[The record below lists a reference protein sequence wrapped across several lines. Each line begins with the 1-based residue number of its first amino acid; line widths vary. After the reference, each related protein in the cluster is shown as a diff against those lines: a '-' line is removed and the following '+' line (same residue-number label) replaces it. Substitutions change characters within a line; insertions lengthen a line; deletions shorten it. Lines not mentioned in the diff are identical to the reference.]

1 MGRRSRLISAM
12 CVKPTDEQTHDTH
25 DDGPFIDF
33 MLRDVARRGL
43 LNDQQMLAQFANE
56 PLPFIRRVLGADY
69 AAQAVADQALT
80 REQLS
85 WKMLQVLPVSSTQSN
100 GLRAMQE
107 VVKSFRTSK
116 FLHSKVSMYLLHRHF
131 TEAFDRKELRKQT
144 ESTFSRHMRLKDFW
158 PQFHVSSRLSNTG
171 IGARALTAPDS
182 LPDVVSKRD
191 KRGRGSKEL
200 KDLSALNALNAEKNS
215 KSKKSVPKTPK
226 TMTTLEWKTRAARSH
241 CSAGSWDWLPRLDA
255 AYAQSSEAGRFDARS
270 SYSQYSQY
278 SREAETAEMSEVS
291 RDACG
296 LGDFVKGKAQ
306 HFPKLVTQTKS
317 HGALPSIQNGRD
329 GKNLLQKSKF
339 QRPWEAGQLGGKW
352 FASTKKY
359 LNACNREGLL
369 PSTDPFVTGH
379 SDCIKAKS
387 QGLADRDVFAICEM
401 LSMGSPVRE
410 LDLEGNPAISERAF
424 LYLFQFFIRGNVAP
438 PVGNSLSSPFSLEQ
452 TPAPSA
458 SRDLEK
464 LNLAGCISI
473 VQDEP
478 FAGLLQLLNSP
489 SLDSLQFLNLSALPL
504 GVKWQVP
511 LCKAIHIHP
520 SIRTL
525 SLADTGLG
533 TRSSGDEDDN
543 TMACVVELLSSKNI
557 VHLDLSWN
565 CFGSVGFD
573 FLGQKLIELGILEK
587 LDLAHCS
594 TLSKKS
600 PWTSSMVHLL
610 EHLRDNK
617 SLRKLNISGNY
628 LDFRAALV
636 LEDSLECN
644 SMLRELDVSNN
655 SLGNPGMRSLLRLLS
670 RSTSGLQYFNFE
682 NCSKG
687 AVVNSRS
694 EMQVFRAS
702 RPHGR
707 YELDLSRPYDR
718 TLVRMLYKT
727 ADRLNVPLDQTFRD
741 ITGINWSHPQKSSS
755 GYQIPQTGKMFLTFA
770 MDKVLEERTLQRF
783 KDPDFL
789 SLLQCHYELLRIK
802 PDRSK
807 MVALLAQWKRM
818 DGLAEEQA
826 IMIDAL
832 SKDFSLD
839 YTQIF
844 VLCQSRATS
853 WNVIASLQ
861 SSLPP
866 GNQLETYMCRRLI
879 PSSCDYVRMLQKS
892 ASLFSFNANNPTG
905 HYRLDLS
912 NPIDYSVA
920 EKLAI
925 LDNWETALRSRDGKP
940 DVSQL
945 GNFSHCRNV
954 QYSNCPLPRSFTEW
968 IPVEFDVLELDYS
981 SSKRPSNE
989 TSAPQAVP
997 LADTVFEQLLRAML
1011 QFVVSSSQAK
1021 LQALQQLSDKFFL
1034 NCSQLRQLVDLFKE
1048 SGTRQCVFVCFFNR
1062 LVDIQNEKLVRARLA
1077 REEQASLMARLGYV
1091 SAFPYIQPEQ
1101 MHIHLHL
1108 KNYDERL
1115 LMSLLLKLS
1124 IKENLSNIRDPH
1136 LTNSDGSTDA
1146 FVLGVPKTWE
1156 QMSNVPKQGVFEAD
1170 YMCKA
1175 DDRNVKARKDFAEQF
1190 GGWNTHAEEISF
1202 VGFLRKVPPDV
1213 VSLVSWLLVMTGS
1226 LSAAFPFVCPGD
1238 QMSSRE
1244 FEDGCKRNGFTKFKG
1259 EEEKHR
1265 FQSVFRYMDSRTEGK
1280 ITVKDWTNLK
1290 EVEEEICLSV
1300 KEVLSF
1306 SCRMFGDPSNAWTV
1320 LSDGRETLSLAE
1332 WEEAWDSVGYYGNVT
1347 EVFRFL
1353 QDDTASWS
1361 ADEFAQMQKLQGF
1374 RDSMSE

>member
-12 CVKPTDEQTHDTH
+12 CVKPTEQTHDH

-33 MLRDVARRGL
+33 MLREVARRGL
-43 LNDQQMLAQFANE
+43 LTDEKMSASFANE
-56 PLPFIRRVLGADY
+56 PLPFIRQVLGADY

-85 WKMLQVLPVSSTQSN
+85 WKMLQVLPASPVQSK
-100 GLRAMQE
+100 GLLVMKE
-107 VVKSFRTSK
+107 VFKS
-116 FLHSKVSMYLLHRHF
+116 LHTARLLNSKVAMHLLHRSF
-131 TEAFDRKELRKQT
+131 TQAFDRRELRKQT

-158 PQFHVSSRLSNTG
+158 PQFHVSSRLGNG
-171 IGARALTAPDS
+171 GVRALTAPDS
-182 LPDVVSKRD
+182 LPEVVSKRD
-191 KRGRGSKEL
+191 KNRGRGSKE
-200 KDLSALNALNAEKNS
+200 SS
-215 KSKKSVPKTPK
+215 KESTKKKSLPKTPK
-226 TMTTLEWKTRAARSH
+226 TMTTLEWKTRGARSH
-241 CSAGSWDWLPRLDA
+241 CSAGSWDWLPRLDGRDGSEI
-255 AYAQSSEAGRFDARS
+255 AQVARS
-270 SYSQYSQY
+270 TYSGHSYSKY
-278 SREAETAEMSEVS
+278 REHEAETGEASDAS

-306 HFPKLVTQTKS
+306 HFPKLLSKS
-317 HGALPSIQNGRD
+317 HGALPSIQNRD
-329 GKNLLQKSKF
+329 GMNLLQKSKF
-339 QRPWEAGQLGGKW
+339 QRPWESGQLGGNW

-359 LNACNREGLL
+359 LSACNREGLL

-387 QGLADRDVFAICEM
+387 QGLSDRDLLAICEM
-401 LSMGSPVRE
+401 LRMGSPVRE

-424 LYLFQFFIRGNVAP
+424 LYLFQFFIRGNVAGGL
-438 PVGNSLSSPFSLEQ
+438 GNLPSPFTLEH
-452 TPAPSA
+452 APTVSH
-458 SRDLEK
+458 DLEK

-478 FAGLLQLLNSP
+478 FSGLLQLLNSP
-489 SLDSLQFLNLSALPL
+489 SLDGLQFLNLSALPL

-511 LCKAIHIHP
+511 LCKAIRIHP

-573 FLGQKLIELGILEK
+573 FLGQKLIELGILEN

-600 PWTSSMVHLL
+600 PWTSSIVHLL

-628 LDFRAALV
+628 LDFRAALI

-644 SMLRELDVSNN
+644 SILRELDVSNN

-707 YELDLSRPYDR
+707 YDLDLSRPYDR
-718 TLVRMLYKT
+718 TLVRMLYKA

-741 ITGINWSHPQKSSS
+741 ISGINWSHPQKSST
-755 GYQIPQTGKMFLTFA
+755 GYQIPQSGKMSLTFT

-783 KDPDFL
+783 KSPDFL
-789 SLLQCHYELLRIK
+789 SLLQCHYDLLRIK
-802 PDRSK
+802 PSRSK
-807 MVALLAQWKRM
+807 MVALLAQWKGM
-818 DGLAEEQA
+818 EGLAEEQA

-832 SKDFSLD
+832 SKDFCLD
-839 YTQIF
+839 YTHIF
-844 VLCQSRATS
+844 VLCQSRSQS

-861 SSLPP
+861 CSVP
-866 GNQLETYMCRRLI
+866 GNPREAYMCRRLI

-892 ASLFSFNANNPTG
+892 SSLFSFNANNPTG
-905 HYRLDLS
+905 HYRLDMS
-912 NPIDYSVA
+912 NPIDYAVA

-925 LDNWETALRSRDGKP
+925 LDNWESTLRSRDGKP
-940 DVSQL
+940 DVSQM

-981 SSKRPSNE
+981 SSKRPSDSE
-989 TSAPQAVP
+989 ALDA
-997 LADTVFEQLLRAML
+997 LDDFVFSQLLRALL
-1011 QFVVSSSQAK
+1011 QFVLSSAKAK
-1021 LQALQQLSDKFFL
+1021 LQTLQQLSDKFFL
-1034 NCSQLRQLVDLFKE
+1034 RCSQLRQLMDLFKE
-1048 SGTRQCVFVCFFNR
+1048 SGARQSVFACFYNR
-1062 LVDIQNEKLVRARLA
+1062 LVDIHNEKLIRARLDK
-1077 REEQASLMARLGYV
+1077 EEVTSLMARLGHAA
-1091 SAFPYIQPEQ
+1091 AFPYIQPEQ
-1101 MHIHLHL
+1101 MHIHLYL

-1124 IKENLSNIRDPH
+1124 IKESLANIRDPH

-1146 FVLGVPKTWE
+1146 LVLGVPKTWE
-1156 QMSNVPKQGVFEAD
+1156 QISNVPKQGVFEAD
-1170 YMCKA
+1170 YLCKA
-1175 DDRNVKARKDFAEQF
+1175 EDRNMKARKDFVEQF
-1190 GGWNTHAEEISF
+1190 GGWNAPEEVSF
-1202 VGFLRKVPPDV
+1202 TGFLRRVPPDV
-1213 VSLVSWLLVMTGS
+1213 VSLISWLLVMTGS
-1226 LSAAFPFVCPGD
+1226 LSAAFPFICDKGD
-1238 QMSSRE
+1238 QKDLSSRE
-1244 FEDGCKRNGFTKFKG
+1244 FEEGCKRNGFTKFKG

-1265 FQSVFRYMDSRTEGK
+1265 FLSVFRYIDSRNEGK
-1280 ITVKDWTNLK
+1280 ISLKDWTNLK
-1290 EVEEEICLSV
+1290 EVEQE
-1300 KEVLSF
+1300 K
-1306 SCRMFGDPSNAWTV
+1306 
-1320 LSDGRETLSLAE
+1320 
-1332 WEEAWDSVGYYGNVT
+1332 
-1347 EVFRFL
+1347 
-1353 QDDTASWS
+1353 
-1361 ADEFAQMQKLQGF
+1361 
-1374 RDSMSE
+1374 